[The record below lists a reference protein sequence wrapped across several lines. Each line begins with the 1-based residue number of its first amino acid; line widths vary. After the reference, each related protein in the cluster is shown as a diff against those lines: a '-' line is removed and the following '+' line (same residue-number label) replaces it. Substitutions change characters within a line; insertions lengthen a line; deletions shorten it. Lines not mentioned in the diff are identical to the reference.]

1 MGANT
6 INYIS
11 ARNRVALVADV
22 LARLL
27 DFLVSNGFTQMNNV
41 NIAGHSLGG
50 HIAGLTGKRVTQ
62 GRINAIFGLDTAGV
76 LFSVNSPNERL
87 DVDDATYTEG
97 LHTNAGNL
105 GFDVPITHAAFYPN
119 WGTSQPGCGVDVT
132 GNCAHSRAHALFGES
147 ITHDRFVARGCNSHA
162 EILSQVCNGSGTAV
176 MGDEPAS
183 IGLRGVF
190 FFQTNSNTPFAM
202 G

>member
-1 MGANT
+1 M
-6 INYIS
+6 
-11 ARNRVALVADV
+11 NRV
-22 LARLL
+22 
-27 DFLVSNGFTQMNNV
+27 
-41 NIAGHSLGG
+41 NICGHSLGG
-50 HIAGLTGKRVTQ
+50 HIAGHAGKRVTQ

-76 LFSVNSPNERL
+76 LFSINSPADRL
-87 DVDDATYTEG
+87 DVDDAVYTEG

-119 WGTSQPGCGVDVT
+119 WGSSQPGCGVDVS
-132 GNCAHSRAHALFGES
+132 GNCAHSRAHTLFGES
-147 ITHDRFVARGCNSHA
+147 IITDRFVA
-162 EILSQVCNGSGTAV
+162 QQCNGYQEIVNRACTGAGRAV
-176 MGDEPAS
+176 MGDEPAN